1 MAKSEQ
7 PFDNIIKEKL
17 NAFST
22 EDIPDWNFMQ
32 QKIHDAEK
40 DILFDHKIKEIFE
53 DLNVDSPQIQWESF
67 VAKRDRQV
75 ARRNKIISARVIECC
90 LILLLFWTLDN
101 IGITNFIKSNN
112 QLNSNPIAE
121 VHSSSK
127 PEVNQAK
134 QNTSE
139 LNASNE
145 GSQFTSHPNNDPKE
159 KGFDRKIISTNRSL
173 DESLFHKKLRK
184 PSFIS
189 NHVSSSAT
197 PAQTHDLTDFEKLSE
212 PTELPAASSN
222 SITPGNESN
231 NPQIP
236 ASSIQ
241 EINSSLIKAE
251 IIPLETKIDEL
262 PVEETKIELKD
273 QLPDMLPSLK
283 PLIIHKSMLLNVHSG
298 MMMNVILSPDY
309 LNPNSD
315 KLYSQLRPGFQ
326 TAVTIG
332 FKTKKYMLESGLGYQ
347 YLTYEPNQSD
357 QLGTFENGYFKL
369 HFHKFTSHI
378 VTIPVLVH
386 FELIRTAKWSISSKA
401 GLSLSAALINNF
413 GLDTIFS
420 EKQNQSLVLDLTNSE
435 INARVRNSSNQGIL
449 DGGDFGINSFSNL
462 ILGIRYQREF
472 NSKLSFYTEFEISKM
487 LGEFGFGPNGDRF
500 ISGNFNTGVSFRL

>member
-17 NAFST
+17 NAFSSQ
-22 EDIPDWNFMQ
+22 DIPDWNFMQ

-53 DLNVDSPQIQWESF
+53 DLNVDSTQIQWESF

-121 VHSSSK
+121 VHSPSI
-127 PEVNQAK
+127 PEANQNK
-134 QNTSE
+134 RYTSD

-145 GSQFTSHPNNDPKE
+145 GGQFTSHPNNDPKK

-189 NHVSSSAT
+189 NASSSAT
-197 PAQTHDLTDFEKLSE
+197 PAQTHDHTDFEKSRE
-212 PTELPAASSN
+212 SAELPAASAN
-222 SITPGNESN
+222 SITPENESN
-231 NPQIP
+231 SPQTP
-236 ASSIQ
+236 SSSTL
-241 EINSSLIKAE
+241 EINKPLNEVE
-251 IIPLETKIDEL
+251 INPLETKIDEL
-262 PVEETKIELKD
+262 PVDDAKIELKD
-273 QLPDMLPSLK
+273 QLPEMLPSLK

-326 TAVTIG
+326 TAVTVG

-386 FELIRTAKWSISSKA
+386 FDLIRTARWSISSKA

-472 NSKLSFYTEFEISKM
+472 NSKLSIYTEFEISKM